1 MRLGLTFLAGAAVMT
16 LLTMTLPSVAADKP
30 AAANKPGAAN
40 KPMPPFFE
48 TPTRQKIQAAPARPE
63 ALNLTVPLSPT
74 QIALKDTART
84 KMIEG
89 AKARIKLTP
98 VVPGT
103 LKPVGTLTPSR
114 PTKKALIVVLEN
126 GGIVKN
132 LGQFHLELPKL
143 RVATCKSFN
152 FELKAGQNIGDL
164 VGDLSA
170 ASFSSLECLNPFEI
184 QKNWTIMTLA
194 DFVDKESD
202 RMLENGVKGTTS
214 LLRAQARYNQV
225 VVLEDGTA
233 TPAALIQ
240 KIGELARDHLIDI
253 HILTHGGNNHF
264 VGATNF
270 TSASFFEPL
279 KARMVS
285 GEIPL
290 YLRAVYQMNCLG
302 GTLRDEWL
310 SLGVDVVNGTEGSK
324 LNYMPWQYLEF
335 LKEWLGGATFAVSNQ
350 RAYDRSALV
359 SDLVYTLVG
368 HPGFAEDSRLPL
380 TGNGSIRVTD

>member
-1 MRLGLTFLAGAAVMT
+1 MRAGLIVLVGTIGMT
-16 LLTMTLPSVAADKP
+16 LLTPTLPSVAADKP
-30 AAANKPGAAN
+30 AVAGKA
-40 KPMPPFFE
+40 MPAYFE
-48 TPTRQKIQAAPARPE
+48 TPTQQRIQAAPARPE

-74 QIALKDTART
+74 QIGLKDTART

-98 VVPGT
+98 VSGT
-103 LKPVGTLTPSR
+103 LSR

-164 VGDLSA
+164 VGDLAA
-170 ASFSSLECLNPFEI
+170 ASFSSAECLNPFEI

-214 LLRAQARYNQV
+214 LLRAQARYNKV

-270 TSASFFEPL
+270 TGSSFFGPL
-279 KARMVS
+279 KAKMVS

-335 LKEWLGGATFAVSNQ
+335 LKEWLGGATFATSNQ